1 VCVVSLRNYTYI
13 PLVQGVEEREAFES
27 SGDPKVSE
35 SFRPSRRRKGPA
47 FLPSE
52 HDDLPHGVSFMT
64 LDAHSAPI
72 TALDFSEPYGML
84 VTASQDESTRL
95 WDLRSGEGI
104 GYLRGHSGT
113 NNLRISFDQG
123 TNTTITG
130 AVRCLQVEQNTCVTG
145 GTDGTVKFWDLQA
158 VEDEE
163 EALVSLAGS
172 PRSTIPSIPDDDQ
185 ETAVLVERPST
196 SSVPRGC
203 LRTFEGHTKGVS
215 AVYFEE
221 ACLVSGASDKTL
233 RQWDINT
240 GQCVMT
246 MDILWAISHPPP
258 ANPRQS
264 RGSTFGMGGLPGA
277 SLLSAASSSF
287 AVPSPPS
294 ADGSWDMYQDFVG
307 GVQFWGY
314 ALVSGSGDGAVRMWD
329 SEWPF
334 CVWVN
339 LY

>member
-1 VCVVSLRNYTYI
+1 MVLLSLSQTCTYI
-13 PLVQGVEEREAFES
+13 SLVQGVEEREVFES
-27 SGDPKVSE
+27 LGDPKASE
-35 SFRPSRRRKGPA
+35 SFRSSRRRKGPA

-52 HDDLPHGVSFMT
+52 HDNIPHGVAFMT
-64 LDAHSAPI
+64 LEAHSAPI
-72 TALDFSEPYGML
+72 TALDISEPYGML

-95 WDLRSGEGI
+95 WDLRSGEAI
-104 GYLRGHSGT
+104 GFLRGHSGT
-113 NNLRISFDQG
+113 DVLRIPSDQG
-123 TNTTITG
+123 TDTITTG

-145 GTDGTVKFWDLQA
+145 GTDGTVKLWDLRA

-185 ETAVLVERPST
+185 EAAVLVERP
-196 SSVPRGC
+196 SVPRGC

-221 ACLVSGASDKTL
+221 SCLVSGASDKTL

-258 ANPRQS
+258 ANSRQS
-264 RGSTFGMGGLPGA
+264 RSGTFGMGGLPGA

-287 AVPSPPS
+287 AVPSPPN

-329 SEWPF
+329 SEWSF
-334 CVWVN
+334 CIG
-339 LY
+339 LGPG